1 MNHKQMPRLGSAI
14 ASTILSLF
22 SGVLVV
28 GVDNAQA
35 AVLNYKFQT
44 QGGDGFFKV
53 SNSSLTGIG
62 VEEIAVS
69 EGKFNGVTLD
79 LPYMTGGKEFYDLAT
94 TARVIFYQGA
104 LVGLQAGG
112 GESGTS
118 KVMFP
123 PNEYDPEPFFL
134 HFSGGAS
141 WSIHSEWRGPYS
153 LFSGYR
159 DTYVASS
166 RDGVS
171 PSAGYQRY
179 PNSRQIYYDSPVSY
193 TLVDTEAEPV
203 PEPLT
208 AGGTALALAG
218 LSWLKHKKKMAA

>member
-1 MNHKQMPRLGSAI
+1 MSYKLMPRLGSAI

-44 QGGDGFFKV
+44 QGGEGFFKV

-69 EGKFNGVTLD
+69 EGKFNGVILD

-104 LVGLQAGG
+104 LG

-123 PNEYDPEPFFL
+123 PNEYDAEPFFL
-134 HFSGGAS
+134 HFSGSAS
-141 WSIHSEWRGPYS
+141 WSIGSNGLYS
-153 LFSGYR
+153 LFWGYR
-159 DTYVASS
+159 DIYVASS
-166 RDGVS
+166 RDGV
-171 PSAGYQRY
+171 PSRY
-179 PNSRQIYYDSPVSY
+179 NRYDRQIYYDSPVSY
-193 TLVDTEAEPV
+193 TLVNTEAEPV

-218 LSWLKHKKKMAA
+218 LTWLKHKKKMAA

>member
-1 MNHKQMPRLGSAI
+1 MSYKQMPRLGSAI

-44 QGGDGFFKV
+44 QGGEGFFKV

-69 EGKFNGVTLD
+69 EGKFNGVILD

-134 HFSGGAS
+134 HFSGGAV
-141 WSIHSEWRGPYS
+141 WSISTNTGGLYS
-153 LFSGYR
+153 VFSGYR
-159 DTYVASS
+159 DIYVSSS
-166 RDGVS
+166 RDGV
-171 PSAGYQRY
+171 PSSYNRFD
-179 PNSRQIYYDSPVSY
+179 RQIYYDSPVSY

-218 LSWLKHKKKMAA
+218 LSWLKHKKKIAA

>member
-1 MNHKQMPRLGSAI
+1 MSYKQMPRLGSAI

-22 SGVLVV
+22 SGVLLV

-35 AVLNYKFQT
+35 AVLHYNFQA
-44 QGGDGFFKV
+44 QYGGSGFFKV

-62 VEEIAVS
+62 VEYIPVS
-69 EGKFNGVTLD
+69 EGKFNGVILD

-94 TARVIFYQGA
+94 TASVIFYQGA
-104 LVGLQAGG
+104 FVGLEAGG

-123 PNEYDPEPFFL
+123 PNEYDAEPFFL
-134 HFSGGAS
+134 HFSGTAY
-141 WSIHSEWRGPYS
+141 WSIYGDV
-153 LFSGYR
+153 FSGYVDR
-159 DTYVASS
+159 YVASS
-166 RDGVS
+166 RDGLS
-171 PSAGYQRY
+171 PSAYQRY
-179 PNSRQIYYDSPVSY
+179 PNSREIYPQGFVSY

-203 PEPLT
+203 PEPFT

>member
-1 MNHKQMPRLGSAI
+1 MSYKLTPRLGSAI

-44 QGGDGFFKV
+44 QGGEGFFKV
-53 SNSSLTGIG
+53 SNSSLTGREY
-62 VEEIAVS
+62 EEIAVS

-94 TARVIFYQGA
+94 TARVIFYQGVLA
-104 LVGLQAGG
+104 GLRAGG

-118 KVMFP
+118 EVMFP
-123 PNEYDPEPFFL
+123 PNEYDAEPFFL
-134 HFSGGAS
+134 HFSGSAS
-141 WSIHSEWRGPYS
+141 WSIGSNGPYS

-159 DTYVASS
+159 DIYVAGS
-166 RDGVS
+166 RDGV
-171 PSAGYQRY
+171 PSRY
-179 PNSRQIYYDSPVSY
+179 NRYDRQIYYDSPVSY
-193 TLVDTEAEPV
+193 TLVDTEPEPV